1 MGYREDFFKSNQGHK
16 LPFKR
21 GTWYKC
27 VACGGWFRKQDITVD
42 HRIPLRQGGTN
53 DLWNLQPMCKHCN
66 SSKGARQSG
75 FDVASTMVRA
85 TIHGDIGKAVGGVA
99 KRKVK
104 DAFGIKYKR
113 RG

>member
-1 MGYREDFFKSNQGHK
+1 
-16 LPFKR
+16 
-21 GTWYKC
+21 
-27 VACGGWFRKQDITVD
+27 
-42 HRIPLRQGGTN
+42 
-53 DLWNLQPMCKHCN
+53 MCKHCN